1 MRQETTTQEQHDR
14 HPHHHGHDVGER
26 LYIHKHSALHLFP
39 AHLKILSAFSSLII
53 IVLTPLSNWPAHL
66 FYYFMIFSLI
76 KISKVPIFKVL
87 KRATIEIPFIF
98 FAILMPFISGVK
110 DLDIGLISIS
120 SEGAYAGGSIIVKAT
135 AGTLISVLLGATTTV
150 RSLLR
155 GFTKLR
161 MPTLLVQIATFML
174 RYVNVIS
181 AESERMEVARQSR
194 GFIATGPKHWKVLA
208 QAAGTLFIRSYER
221 GERVHLA
228 MLSRGYVGTLPDFEP
243 ESVHKK
249 DLTRAIVL
257 PLTFLIAA
265 ALNLIYS
272 MNFQ

>member
-1 MRQETTTQEQHDR
+1 LRQEATTQEQHDR

-53 IVLTPLSNWPAHL
+53 IVLTPLSNWPAHI
-66 FYYFMIFSLI
+66 FYYLVIFSLI
-76 KISKVPIFKVL
+76 KVSKVPIFKVL

-110 DLDIGLISIS
+110 DLDIGIISIS

-243 ESVHKK
+243 EAVDKK
-249 DLTRAIVL
+249 DLTRAIIL

-265 ALNLIYS
+265 ALNLMYS
-272 MNFQ
+272 MNF

>member
-1 MRQETTTQEQHDR
+1 MRKETTTQEHHDR

-26 LYIHKHSALHLFP
+26 LYIHKHSLLHLFP
-39 AHLKILSAFSSLII
+39 AHLKILSAFSALIV
-53 IVLTPLSNWPAHL
+53 IVLTPLYNWPAHL
-66 FYYFMIFSLI
+66 FYYFVIFSLV

-110 DLDIGLISIS
+110 DLDLGLISIS

-228 MLSRGYVGTLPDFEP
+228 MLSRGYVGNLPDFEP
-243 ESVHKK
+243 ETVQKR
-249 DLTRAIVL
+249 DITQAILL
-257 PLTFLIAA
+257 PTIFLITA
-265 ALNLIYS
+265 II
-272 MNFQ
+272 NFVF

>member
-1 MRQETTTQEQHDR
+1 
-14 HPHHHGHDVGER
+14 
-26 LYIHKHSALHLFP
+26 
-39 AHLKILSAFSSLII
+39 
-53 IVLTPLSNWPAHL
+53 
-66 FYYFMIFSLI
+66 MIFSLI
-76 KISKVPIFKVL
+76 KVSKIPIFKVL

-181 AESERMEVARQSR
+181 AESKRMEVARQSR

-228 MLSRGYVGTLPDFEP
+228 MLSRGYVGNLPDFEP
-243 ESVHKK
+243 EAVDKK
-249 DLTRAIVL
+249 DLTRAIIL

-272 MNFQ
+272 MNF

>member
-1 MRQETTTQEQHDR
+1 M
-14 HPHHHGHDVGER
+14 
-26 LYIHKHSALHLFP
+26 
-39 AHLKILSAFSSLII
+39 SAFSALII
-53 IVLTPLSNWPAHL
+53 IVLTPLYNWPAHL
-66 FYYFMIFSLI
+66 FYYFVIFSLV

-110 DLDIGLISIS
+110 DFDIGLISIS

-228 MLSRGYVGTLPDFEP
+228 MLSRGYVGNLPDFEP
-243 ESVHKK
+243 ETVQKR
-249 DLTRAIVL
+249 DITQAILL
-257 PLTFLIAA
+257 PTIFLITA
-265 ALNLIYS
+265 II
-272 MNFQ
+272 NFVF

>member
-1 MRQETTTQEQHDR
+1 
-14 HPHHHGHDVGER
+14 
-26 LYIHKHSALHLFP
+26 
-39 AHLKILSAFSSLII
+39 
-53 IVLTPLSNWPAHL
+53 
-66 FYYFMIFSLI
+66 MIFYLI
-76 KISKVPIFKVL
+76 KISKIPIFKVL

-110 DLDIGLISIS
+110 DLDLGLISIS

-155 GFTKLR
+155 GFTKLG
-161 MPTLLVQIATFML
+161 MPSLLVQIATFML

-228 MLSRGYVGTLPDFEP
+228 MLSRGYVGNLPDFEP
-243 ESVHKK
+243 ETVHKR
-249 DLTRAIVL
+249 DLTRAILL
-257 PLTFLIAA
+257 PTIFLITA
-265 ALNLIYS
+265 II
-272 MNFQ
+272 NFVF

>member
-1 MRQETTTQEQHDR
+1 
-14 HPHHHGHDVGER
+14 
-26 LYIHKHSALHLFP
+26 
-39 AHLKILSAFSSLII
+39 
-53 IVLTPLSNWPAHL
+53 
-66 FYYFMIFSLI
+66 MIFYLI
-76 KISKVPIFKVL
+76 KISKIPIFKVL

-110 DLDIGLISIS
+110 DLDLGLISIS

-161 MPTLLVQIATFML
+161 MPSLLVQIATFML

-228 MLSRGYVGTLPDFEP
+228 MLSRGYVGNLPDFEP
-243 ESVHKK
+243 ETVHKR
-249 DLTRAIVL
+249 DLTRAILL
-257 PLTFLIAA
+257 PTIFLITA
-265 ALNLIYS
+265 II
-272 MNFQ
+272 NFVF

>member
-1 MRQETTTQEQHDR
+1 MRQEANTHN
-14 HPHHHGHDVGER
+14 HHHGHDVGER
-26 LYIHKHSALHLFP
+26 LYIHKHSPLHIFP

-53 IVLTPLSNWPAHL
+53 IVLTPLYNWPAHL
-66 FYYFMIFSLI
+66 FYYFAIFCLI
-76 KISKVPIFKVL
+76 KISKIPIFKVL

-110 DLDIGLISIS
+110 DLDLGLITIS

-155 GFTKLR
+155 GFTKLK

-228 MLSRGYVGTLPDFEP
+228 MLSRGYVGNLPDFEP
-243 ESVHKK
+243 ESVQKQ
-249 DLTRAIVL
+249 DLTRAILL
-257 PLTFLIAA
+257 PAIFLITA
-265 ALNLIYS
+265 IV
-272 MNFQ
+272 NFVL

>member
-1 MRQETTTQEQHDR
+1 
-14 HPHHHGHDVGER
+14 
-26 LYIHKHSALHLFP
+26 
-39 AHLKILSAFSSLII
+39 
-53 IVLTPLSNWPAHL
+53 
-66 FYYFMIFSLI
+66 MIFYLI
-76 KISKVPIFKVL
+76 KISKIPIFRVL

-110 DLDIGLISIS
+110 DLDLGLISIS

-161 MPTLLVQIATFML
+161 MPSLLVQIATFML

-228 MLSRGYVGTLPDFEP
+228 MLSRGYVGNLPDFEP
-243 ESVHKK
+243 ETVHKR
-249 DLTRAIVL
+249 DLTRAILL
-257 PLTFLIAA
+257 PTIFLITA
-265 ALNLIYS
+265 II
-272 MNFQ
+272 NFVF

>member
-1 MRQETTTQEQHDR
+1 MRQEANTHN
-14 HPHHHGHDVGER
+14 HHHGHDVGER
-26 LYIHKHSALHLFP
+26 LYIHKHSPLHIFP

-53 IVLTPLSNWPAHL
+53 IVLTPLYNWPAHL
-66 FYYFMIFSLI
+66 FYYFAIFYLI
-76 KISKVPIFKVL
+76 KISKIPIFKVL

-110 DLDIGLISIS
+110 DLDLGLITIS

-155 GFTKLR
+155 GFTKLK

-228 MLSRGYVGTLPDFEP
+228 MLSRGYVGNLPDFEP
-243 ESVHKK
+243 ESVQKQ
-249 DLTRAIVL
+249 DLNRAILL
-257 PLTFLIAA
+257 PAIFLITA
-265 ALNLIYS
+265 IV
-272 MNFQ
+272 NFVL

>member
-1 MRQETTTQEQHDR
+1 
-14 HPHHHGHDVGER
+14 
-26 LYIHKHSALHLFP
+26 
-39 AHLKILSAFSSLII
+39 
-53 IVLTPLSNWPAHL
+53 
-66 FYYFMIFSLI
+66 
-76 KISKVPIFKVL
+76 
-87 KRATIEIPFIF
+87 
-98 FAILMPFISGVK
+98 MPFISGVK

-228 MLSRGYVGTLPDFEP
+228 MLSRGYVGKLPDFEP
-243 ESVHKK
+243 ESVDKK
-249 DLTRAIVL
+249 DLTRAIIL